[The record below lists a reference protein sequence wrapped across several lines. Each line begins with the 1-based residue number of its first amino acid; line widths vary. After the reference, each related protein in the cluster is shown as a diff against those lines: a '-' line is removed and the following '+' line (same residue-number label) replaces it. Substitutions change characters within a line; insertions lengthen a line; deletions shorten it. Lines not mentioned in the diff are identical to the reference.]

1 MAKDRTFAPRAVGSV
16 IAHNLP
22 SAFQIAFKL
31 ADMERQWLTIVGPQ
45 LSTLTR
51 PDRLERGELIVACE
65 SPAAAQM
72 IKLSVGTLLRRVKKM
87 TGLELPGIR
96 AVVSR
101 LERLRKTPSVP
112 PRRLQV
118 PPEMVEEALKRVK
131 ETVKDPDTAL
141 SLARL
146 EAAARA
152 RWGEGRRN
160 KD

>member
-1 MAKDRTFAPRAVGSV
+1 MAKDRAFGPRAVGSV

-22 SAFQIAFKL
+22 SAFQVAFKL

-45 LSTLTR
+45 LFASTR

-72 IKLSVGTLLRRVKKM
+72 IKLSAGTLLRRVKKL
-87 TGLELPGIR
+87 TGLELPGVR

-101 LERLRKTPSVP
+101 LERPRKKASAP

-118 PPEMVEEALKRVK
+118 SPEMVEEALNRVK
-131 ETVKDPDTAL
+131 ATVKDPDTAL
-141 SLARL
+141 SLARV

-152 RWGEGRRN
+152 RWGDGRKN
-160 KD
+160 EV